1 MYLHLLLKIKFNYEL
16 IYRIKIINLIFT
28 TNKNLSYSYSTE
40 STILYILVNFH
51 CAKYGICI

>member
-40 STILYILVNFH
+40 SNIFYILLNFH